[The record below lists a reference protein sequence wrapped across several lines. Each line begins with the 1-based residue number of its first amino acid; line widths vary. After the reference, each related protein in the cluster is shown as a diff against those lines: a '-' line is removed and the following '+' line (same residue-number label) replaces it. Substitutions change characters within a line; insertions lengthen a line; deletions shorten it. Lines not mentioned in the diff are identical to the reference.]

1 MSKTRKRIID
11 TASEL
16 LEAQGY
22 YATGLNQIIEESGAP
37 KGSLYYYF
45 PAGKEGLTAEVI
57 ELTGQGVH
65 ERIQQTLASVDDPSE
80 AVRTFVLNV
89 AKHVRASKYRAG
101 GPITT
106 VALETAH
113 TSQRLNAVCKETYNR
128 WESAFRDRLVSSGF
142 PKARAERLA
151 TLIIAC
157 LEGAI
162 VLSRTKRS
170 ARPLERVAE
179 ELALLINITSSHR

>member
-1 MSKTRKRIID
+1 MSRTRRRIID

-45 PAGKEGLTAEVI
+45 PTGKEGLTAEVI

-113 TSQRLNAVCKETYNR
+113 ASQRLNAVCKGVYNR
-128 WESAFRDRLVSSGF
+128 WESAFRDKLVRSGF

-151 TLIIAC
+151 TLIIAS

-170 ARPLERVAE
+170 AGPLERVAE